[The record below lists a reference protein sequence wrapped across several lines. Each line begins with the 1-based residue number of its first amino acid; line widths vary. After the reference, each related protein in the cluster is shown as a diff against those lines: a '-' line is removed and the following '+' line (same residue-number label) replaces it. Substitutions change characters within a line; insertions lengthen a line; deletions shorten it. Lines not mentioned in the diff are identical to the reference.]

1 MDKLR
6 WKPVNRKRSN
16 KLKYNDPEYNRGY
29 DLDMEDF
36 TSLVVKYNANSLNY
50 IEECRLGDHVMTMM
64 NIVLENPKI
73 NPRSPEELDK
83 ITDDMF
89 MSGWNSLHYI
99 KDGKKPYSYVYRCMY
114 TAACKYY
121 TKVVKDR
128 KKQEEIDEWVTEA
141 YLEYR
146 DSVRSGKVGEDEV
159 DEMVTDA
166 YIDYKESVRQDPDGE

>member
-6 WKPVNRKRSN
+6 WKPINRKRSN

-36 TSLVVKYNANSLNY
+36 TALVVKYNANSLNY

-146 DSVRSGKVGEDEV
+146 DSIRSGKVGEDE
-159 DEMVTDA
+159 ET
-166 YIDYKESVRQDPDGE
+166 PDTEVSGVED

>member
-6 WKPVNRKRSN
+6 WKPINRKRSN

-36 TSLVVKYNANSLNY
+36 TTLVVKYNANSLTY

-73 NPRSPEELDK
+73 NPKTKEELEA

-121 TKVVKDR
+121 TKVAKDR
-128 KKQEEIDEWVTEA
+128 KKQQEIDEWVTDA
-141 YLEYR
+141 YMEYR
-146 DSVRSGKVGEDEV
+146 DSIRSGKVGEDE
-159 DEMVTDA
+159 ET
-166 YIDYKESVRQDPDGE
+166 PDTEASGVED

>member
-36 TSLVVKYNANSLNY
+36 TALVVKYNANSLNY

-73 NPRSPEELDK
+73 NPRTPEELDK

-128 KKQEEIDEWVTEA
+128 KKQEEIDEWVNEA

-146 DSVRSGKVGEDEV
+146 DSIRSGKVGEDE
-159 DEMVTDA
+159 ET
-166 YIDYKESVRQDPDGE
+166 PDTEASGVED

>member
-36 TSLVVKYNANSLNY
+36 TALVVKYNANSLTY

-99 KDGKKPYSYVYRCMY
+99 KYGKKPYSYVYRCMY

-146 DSVRSGKVGEDEV
+146 DSIRSGKVGEDE
-159 DEMVTDA
+159 ET
-166 YIDYKESVRQDPDGE
+166 PDTEASGVED

>member
-16 KLKYNDPEYNRGY
+16 KFKYNDPEYNRGY

-36 TSLVVKYNANSLNY
+36 TALVVKYNANSLNY

-89 MSGWNSLHYI
+89 LSGWNSLHYI

-128 KKQEEIDEWVTEA
+128 QKQEEIDEWVTEA

-146 DSVRSGKVGEDEV
+146 DSIRSGKVGEDE
-159 DEMVTDA
+159 ET
-166 YIDYKESVRQDPDGE
+166 PDTEVPGVED